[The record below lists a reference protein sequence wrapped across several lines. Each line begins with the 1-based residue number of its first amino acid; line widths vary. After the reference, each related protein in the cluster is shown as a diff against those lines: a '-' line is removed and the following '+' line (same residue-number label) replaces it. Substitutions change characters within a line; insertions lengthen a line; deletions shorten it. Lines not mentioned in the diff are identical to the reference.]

1 MGQYDGNAL
10 RVMSGRHQ
18 SAIGIGVTDVLIAV
32 KRKEQNLI
40 KTCLAIKFGRA
51 RKK

>member
-1 MGQYDGNAL
+1 MEQIIL
-10 RVMSGRHQ
+10 LHFSV
-18 SAIGIGVTDVLIAV
+18 GVTDVLIAV
-32 KRKEQNLI
+32 KRKEQILI